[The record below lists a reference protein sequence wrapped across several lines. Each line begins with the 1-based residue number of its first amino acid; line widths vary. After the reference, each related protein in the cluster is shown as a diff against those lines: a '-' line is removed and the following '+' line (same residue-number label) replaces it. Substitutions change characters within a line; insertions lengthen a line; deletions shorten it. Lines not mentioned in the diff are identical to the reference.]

1 MTTISDSP
9 DKPEKGLV
17 TLSKNLNFPKSARL
31 LKGHEFRHMREN
43 AKSIRGK
50 SIVLCYC
57 PAPDEKKRLGIIVSK
72 RFHKRAVKRNRA
84 KRIIRE
90 AYRHLQDMLPNHW
103 FVIIS
108 RAQLADKNSTEVQ
121 EDLLRLIQKA
131 KLNDA

>member
-1 MTTISDSP
+1 MTSTSDSSG
-9 DKPEKGLV
+9 ENQRGLV

-57 PAPDEKKRLGIIVSK
+57 PAPDESKRLGIIVSK
-72 RFHKRAVKRNRA
+72 RFHKHAVKRNRA

-90 AYRHLQDMLPNHW
+90 AYRHLQDILPNHW

-108 RAQLADKNSTEVQ
+108 RAQLADKSAVDVQ
-121 EDLLRLIQKA
+121 EDLLRLIKKA